1 MSGIKKA
8 KTVTKDAF
16 TSAVHQELD
25 PLHEGIQDKDLSML
39 LVKIRG
45 SESLPEP

>member
-1 MSGIKKA
+1 MSGIKTA

-25 PLHEGIQDKDLSML
+25 SLHEGIQAKDLYY
-39 LVKIRG
+39 VVG
-45 SESLPEP
+45 